1 MNFFEQQDIAQRNT
15 KRLLFLLCLA
25 VMSLIAITTLLFA
38 TLFNVTRANENI
50 DLSELGLWQ
59 GITRSMSWEMFGAIS
74 LGVCAVIVLGSL
86 YKLIQLSGGGRTV
99 AEAMGGRLI
108 QPQSTDA
115 DERKI
120 LNVVEEM
127 AIASGSAV
135 PQVYLLEDDA
145 INAFAAGH
153 TPQDAI
159 IGITRGCISLLTR
172 EQLQG
177 VIAHEFSHIFHGD
190 MKLNMRLIALL
201 NGILIIG
208 LIGHFLVRSSSSR
221 LALRSSKEKFPA
233 GLLALGVGLI
243 AIGYTGTF
251 FGNLIKSAVSRQRE
265 FLADASAVKFTRNP
279 EGIAGALKKI
289 GSNIT
294 GSQLSNDHAAEFSHM
309 YFGQGISAGFS
320 QLMATHPPLQERI
333 KRIEPRWDGKFLQ
346 MTKPTSASAASDV
359 NNSDV
364 NQQATTAF
372 AQQHNPLEIVLG
384 IDQVLE
390 TIGQPTTAHIAY
402 AEKILHSIE
411 QDMHSAAHSP
421 WDAQALILGLLLDKN
436 AMLQQQQWSLVATLY
451 STTQISALQTIAQ
464 KTFALAPA
472 LRLPLIEL
480 SLPALKQL
488 SLSQYQTFKK
498 ALSHFISADQQVNM
512 TEWCYYRILIHN
524 LEPKKTRAASIH
536 LHQLHAESNTLL
548 SVLAYAGAST
558 NEQAENAYNRSK
570 TLLELNDT
578 KILDKTLCT
587 LKNLDIAINRLNK
600 VKPLQKPTLLK
611 ALSGCISH
619 DNTVTITEAELFRAI
634 ADALDCPVPP
644 LLGTQS

>member
-38 TLFNVTRANENI
+38 TIFFAARSNEHYGA
-50 DLSELGLWQ
+50 SEQGLWH
-59 GITRSMSWEMFGAIS
+59 GIIHSVSWEMFGAIS
-74 LGVCAVIVLGSL
+74 LGVCAVIFLGSL
-86 YKLIQLSGGGRTV
+86 YKLFQLSGGGRAV

-108 QPQSTDA
+108 ALHTTDP

-127 AIASGSAV
+127 AIV
-135 PQVYLLEDDA
+135 PQVYLLEDNA

-159 IGITRGCISLLTR
+159 IGITRGCISMLTR

-190 MKLNMRLIALL
+190 MKLNMRLVALL
-201 NGILIIG
+201 NGILLLG
-208 LIGHFLVRSSSSR
+208 LIGHFLVRSTSNR
-221 LALRSSKEKFPA
+221 FALRNSREKFP
-233 GLLALGVGLI
+233 GGILAAGVGLI
-243 AIGYTGTF
+243 VIGYTGTF

-279 EGIAGALKKI
+279 DGIAGALKKI
-289 GSNIT
+289 GVNIT

-320 QLMATHPPLQERI
+320 QLMATHPPLEERI
-333 KRIEPRWDGKFLQ
+333 KRIEPRWDGQFLQ
-346 MTKPTSASAASDV
+346 SDKSTSTSAS
-359 NNSDV
+359 NNLS
-364 NQQATTAF
+364 QQNTTAF
-372 AQQHNPLEIVLG
+372 SQQTNSTLAQHNNPLEIVLG

-390 TIGQPTTAHIAY
+390 TIGQPTQAHLAY
-402 AEKILHSIE
+402 AENILHSIE
-411 QDMHSAAHSP
+411 QDLHAAAQNP
-421 WDAQALILGLLLDKN
+421 WDAQALMLGLLLDKN
-436 AMLQQQQWSLVATLY
+436 PSMQNQQWSLITSIFDAKQIHTL
-451 STTQISALQTIAQ
+451 QIIAQ
-464 KTFALAPA
+464 KAAALAPI

-488 SLSQYQTFKK
+488 SPPQYQQFKK
-498 ALSHFISADQQVNM
+498 TLSYFIGADQQVNM
-512 TEWCYYRILIHN
+512 MEWCFYRILIHN
-524 LEPKKTRAASIH
+524 LEPKKPRAATIN

-548 SVLAYAGAST
+548 SMLAYAGAST
-558 NEQAENAYNRSK
+558 FEQAEDAYNRSK
-570 TLLELNDT
+570 TILGLNNT
-578 KILDKTLCT
+578 SILDKTLCT
-587 LKNLDIAINRLNK
+587 MKNVDRAVNRLNN

-611 ALSGCISH
+611 ALSGCIAH
-619 DNTVTITEAELFRAI
+619 DNKVTITEAELFRAL

-644 LLGTQS
+644 LLGFQS